1 MEPKP
6 PPNNKKNQLND
17 YGKYS
22 GLAIKMLATILV
34 CVFLGRQFD
43 NWTQWKFPIGI
54 FTGMFLGLF
63 GALYPLFKNPQ
74 NKN

>member
-1 MEPKP
+1 MEQKP
-6 PPNNKKNQLND
+6 RRNDKNRLND

-22 GLAIKMLATILV
+22 GLAIKMLATILI

-54 FTGMFLGLF
+54 LSGVFIGLF
-63 GALYPLFKNPQ
+63 GALYPVFKDAS
-74 NKN
+74 NKH